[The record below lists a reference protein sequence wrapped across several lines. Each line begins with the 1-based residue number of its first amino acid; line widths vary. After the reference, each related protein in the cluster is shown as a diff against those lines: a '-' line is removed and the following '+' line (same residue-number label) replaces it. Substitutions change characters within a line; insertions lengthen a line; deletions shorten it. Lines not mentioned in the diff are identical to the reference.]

1 MPGRGDCLPVS
12 LAELG
17 AAFIAMPGHKGL
29 YGPQGTGLL
38 LCAAQTRPLLEGGT
52 GSASACQEMPDFLPD
67 RLEAGTHNIPG
78 VAGLLEGLRYVKE
91 RGTGSILAHERAMT
105 CLAARG
111 LSEIPG
117 VMVYTAADRV
127 RQAGV
132 LSFQLDGMDC
142 EAVGD
147 ALGARGVAVR
157 AGLHCAP
164 LAHQSAGTFET
175 GTIRAS
181 FSSFSTRREVDQFV
195 REVAALRRGA

>member
-1 MPGRGDCLPVS
+1 
-12 LAELG
+12 
-17 AAFIAMPGHKGL
+17 
-29 YGPQGTGLL
+29 
-38 LCAAQTRPLLEGGT
+38 
-52 GSASACQEMPDFLPD
+52 
-67 RLEAGTHNIPG
+67 
-78 VAGLLEGLRYVKE
+78 
-91 RGTGSILAHERAMT
+91 MT
-105 CLAARG
+105 
-111 LSEIPG
+111 
-117 VMVYTAADRV
+117 VYTAADRV

-195 REVAALRRGA
+195 REVASYDLFHVV